1 MKYLYTFI
9 LTLAITFGYSQTTL
23 ISQTFDTDAESWAAV
38 GDGAGADG
46 LFAWE
51 DGAGN
56 PGGAI
61 SFGGSNSDVGGS
73 AYQAQFVSSSVDF
86 GTTPYLVVT
95 FDLKVKTALV
105 ATAVHFQIEAGGVAV
120 QNSLDIQNDG
130 LNDSSYTSYTI
141 EYDGIPANTNGTIRL
156 NFNLA
161 AGADAGAGGELL
173 LDNVVVT
180 GYDSDPTP
188 QTQLVVS
195 VDGSQYLDGTSGFNI
210 VHNYGGWAEVA
221 GVVNNGDGT
230 FSYTFLDVPADTV
243 IEYVWKAYH
252 SADNQA
258 AHGVSLQESLAATVA
273 AGGADNLTQ
282 KLFPNAFYNGNVVNE
297 GINSNYFDFGNR
309 VIKSTGVSYSTP
321 AYYFTTLRA
330 NDVDY
335 AEITLDS
342 GATSGGA
349 SAVMHT
355 SFDWANLGPGGV
367 DNGDGTYTV
376 YADPSQAFE
385 YYWKLD
391 NVAESSL
398 TSCTG
403 DSTIINTDGANY
415 ANRVH
420 TAGQDRTDEYDT
432 CPPGTLSIIDNEL
445 GIIEIYP
452 NPFVDRISVN
462 TEEAIDVV
470 RIYDLTGRMVQ
481 QATPNKANF
490 SLNVADLSKGVY
502 LVKLNAGN
510 KEATTKLIK

>member
-9 LTLAITFGYSQTTL
+9 LILAITFGYSQTTL
-23 ISQTFDTDAESWAAV
+23 VSQTFDSDAESWAAV

-56 PGGAI
+56 TGGAI
-61 SFGGSNSDVGGS
+61 SFGGSNSDAGGS
-73 AYQAQFVSSSVDF
+73 AYQAQFVSPSVNF

-130 LNDSSYTSYTI
+130 LNATTWTSYTV
-141 EYDGIPANTNGTIRL
+141 EYDGIAANADGTIRL

-161 AGADAGAGGELL
+161 AGAEAGHGGELL

-210 VHNYGGWAEVA
+210 VHNYGGWTEAG

-230 FSYTFLDVPADTV
+230 FSYTFLDVPADTMF
-243 IEYVWKAYH
+243 EYVWKAYH
-252 SADNQA
+252 SADNIA
-258 AHGVSLQESLAATVA
+258 AGNGESLQESLFATAAS
-273 AGGADNLTQ
+273 GGADNLTQ
-282 KLFPNAFYNGNVVNE
+282 KLFPNPTYGGVVVNE
-297 GINSNYFDFGNR
+297 GLNTDYGGYGNR
-309 VIKSTGVSYSTP
+309 VIKSTGASYSTP

-335 AEITLDS
+335 AEIILDGGS
-342 GATSGGA
+342 TSGGSTA
-349 SAVMHT
+349 IMHT
-355 SFDWANLGPGGV
+355 SVDWGNPGPGGV

-391 NVAESSL
+391 DAAESL
-398 TSCTG
+398 INCTG
-403 DSTIINTDGANY
+403 DSTIINTDGLNY
-415 ANRVH
+415 ANRIH
-420 TAGQDRTDEYDT
+420 GAGEDRSDEFNT

-452 NPFVDRISVN
+452 NPFLDRISVN
-462 TEEAIDVV
+462 TEEAINVV
-470 RIYDLTGRMVQ
+470 RIYDLTGRMVK
-481 QATPNKANF
+481 QANPNNTNF
-490 SLNVADLSKGVY
+490 NLDVADLSKGIY
-502 LVKLNAGN
+502 LIKLNAGD
-510 KEATTKLIK
+510 KEFTTKLIK